1 MPLNKLTRYQINELV
16 KVTTKERAVMKISYM
31 LLNQNGVDS
40 EIPKGLAWKWILHIE
55 DKIEIYLIVENLK
68 KKIADNKL
76 TLVNLEIDQLCS
88 SDDFLNLACKSFKDP
103 VVYDEFIPVA
113 RTISTHVEND
123 SSKFRY
129 DQAKTTF

>member
-1 MPLNKLTRYQINELV
+1 MPSHKLTRFQLSELV

-31 LLNQNGVDS
+31 LLNQNAADS

-88 SDDFLNLACKSFKDP
+88 SDDFLNLACKSFKSC
-103 VVYDEFIPVA
+103 F
-113 RTISTHVEND
+113 
-123 SSKFRY
+123 
-129 DQAKTTF
+129 

>member
-1 MPLNKLTRYQINELV
+1 
-16 KVTTKERAVMKISYM
+16 MKISYM
-31 LLNQNGVDS
+31 LLNQNGVES

-55 DKIEIYLIVENLK
+55 DEIEIYLIFENLK

-76 TLVNLEIDQLCS
+76 TLANLEIDQLCS

-103 VVYDEFIPVA
+103 VRYDEFIPVA
-113 RTISTHVEND
+113 RVISTHVEND